1 MKLWHF
7 IITVYLNSIVN
18 AKAELLQKHP
28 KQIQRDNNG
37 KVDSKQK
44 ERLEKER

>member
-1 MKLWHF
+1 MKLRHF

-18 AKAELLQKHP
+18 AKAELLQKCA

-37 KVDSKQK
+37 KADSQQK
-44 ERLEKER
+44 ERVEKK